1 MVKIR
6 SYLLIAIARL
16 LVAGTCLTSCADVS
30 AMSRSSLTGLATM
43 RAMAQQS
50 TPISV
55 ALANGKPSLVE
66 FYADW
71 CTTCQSLAPSLEKL
85 HQQYGEEINFVMLN
99 VDEPQWKEMIQEYQV
114 TGVPQ
119 LTFLSRDRQLFQTLI
134 GKVPETVIAQIFD
147 QISS

>member
-1 MVKIR
+1 
-6 SYLLIAIARL
+6 
-16 LVAGTCLTSCADVS
+16 
-30 AMSRSSLTGLATM
+30 
-43 RAMAQQS
+43 MAQQS

-71 CTTCQSLAPSLEKL
+71 CSTCQSLAPSLEKL

-99 VDEPQWKEMIQEYQV
+99 VDEPQWKEMIEEYQV

-119 LTFLSRDRQLFQTLI
+119 LTFLSRDRQLVQTLI

-147 QISS
+147 QLSS